1 MHHHEDRRSSG
12 NQSGL
17 LIAALITGGIM
28 FVEFF
33 GGLATNSLA
42 LLSDAGHMLSDLLSL
57 ALSLFAVWFAAKP
70 PSARN
75 LFGYQRSEILT
86 ALFNGLA
93 LFIIAVLIGKE
104 AYVRFLE
111 PQAVASEMMMLIAAI
126 GLAANLVSA
135 AVLLRRGDAKNNINV
150 RSAYL
155 HIVGDA
161 LGSVGAIVAGLLMYY
176 YQWYLADP
184 IISVIVALIILKGA
198 WRVIKESL
206 HILMEGVPLH
216 LDAKEIENRIATIDG
231 VVAVHELRIWTL
243 TSGVDSLAC
252 HLLIEPGE
260 DGQTILRQARTL
272 IKESFQIRYQAIQ
285 IETQDCR

>member
-1 MHHHEDRRSSG
+1 MHQHEDRRRGG

-33 GGLATNSLA
+33 GGLLTNSLA
-42 LLSDAGHMLSDLLSL
+42 LLSDAGHMLSDFLSL
-57 ALSLFAVWFAAKP
+57 ALSLFAVWFAARP

-75 LFGYQRSEILT
+75 LFGYQRIEILA
-86 ALFNGLA
+86 ALFNALA
-93 LFIIAVLIGKE
+93 LFIIALLIGKE

-135 AVLLRRGDAKNNINV
+135 TVLLRRGDAKNNINV

-184 IISVIVALIILKGA
+184 IISVVVALIILKGA

-206 HILMEGVPLH
+206 HILMEGVPPH
-216 LDAKEIENRIATIDG
+216 LDAREIERRIATLDG

-252 HLLIEPGE
+252 HLLIESGE
-260 DGQTILRQARTL
+260 DGQTILQKARTL
-272 IKESFQIRYQAIQ
+272 INESFPICYLAIQ